1 MKSFFLNSNIIIGV
15 ILLFAMN
22 MANSLVIDNDLS
34 STQGNYFSV
43 DVQSAGKTFTLRVTD
58 PSATIT
64 AEDIVFAYQLYVVV
78 DGTSQ
83 LLEGTAPVLISDDKV
98 SSSGSF
104 TGAAG
109 NTIEWTVESLIKDG
123 SMQMRNTTSFTA
135 STGTLGNIQ
144 VIQYLDQDVDG
155 AGDDVY
161 FSRGSVA
168 GSNLELYVLDDNNP
182 IAIGVSQGGAFLTE
196 QGLINASFDG
206 WAACIYRERAKYID
220 GTFTYT
226 PSGEICSTLDNKNTT
241 HPDIGAV
248 KGVADTITSLAWSVE
263 PTANQSIV
271 VSTLGGVPDAGV
283 VLAVDDYIDLIE
295 NTSTANSKEF
305 NVISNDIA
313 LDTPISFQTLTAPTN
328 GAISL
333 NGTIVTY
340 TPNIG
345 FFGQDRFT
353 YEIVDNSADTDSATV
368 HLNVQEDSDEDG
380 TPNVDDADA
389 VDPCI
394 PSNLVSACDVNNNG
408 IADGVEASAL
418 EVIKDYAD
426 DQSSALPTQA
436 DFSNL
441 PVTGVTVANIT
452 EINSVI
458 ASLASSDVDTVAEVQ
473 AIVNSVINSQ
483 AALNELKEDI
493 AGNANNDL
501 IDASELNAIR
511 GVSGA
516 IQANQTEYQAAFTE
530 TSPSPFVDTN
540 NPTPAE
546 IQAVINSVNTIV
558 SDENTAISELVEDL
572 NGNANTN
579 LITANQL
586 EDIRGV
592 TGVISANIDE
602 YSAAFV
608 PAAFNDINNPTVAE
622 INAVIASVNTI
633 VANEAAAL
641 NELKEDIAGNANN
654 DLVEASELNAIRG
667 VSGALQANQAEYHA
681 AFIAMSPSPFADTA
695 NPTPAEIQA
704 VIDSVNTIVANETA
718 ALNELKE
725 DIAGNAN
732 NDLVEAS
739 ELNAIR
745 GVSDAIQ
752 ANQAEYQAAF
762 TETSPSPFADS
773 TNPAP
778 AEIQAVID
786 SVNVIV
792 ANETAALDQLKE
804 DIAGNSNSDLID
816 ADELNAIRGVTN
828 AIQANQAEYQ
838 AAFIATSPS
847 LFSDP
852 DNPTP
857 AEIQAVI
864 DSVNTIVANETAA
877 LNELKEDIA
886 GNTNNDL
893 VEASEL
899 NAIRGVSGAIQA
911 NQTEYQTAFIA
922 TSPSPFADTNNPAPA
937 EIQAVIDSVNT
948 IVADETA
955 AMDELKEDIAGN
967 ANNDLVEAS
976 ELNAIRGVSGAIQAN
991 QTEYQTAFIATSPSP
1006 FADTNNPT
1014 PAEIQAIID
1023 SVNTI
1028 VADEKS
1034 AIDELKE
1041 DIAGNTN
1048 NDLVEASELL
1058 SLIHI

>member
-633 VANEAAAL
+633 VANETAAL

-681 AFIAMSPSPFADTA
+681 AFIATSSSPFADTA

-838 AAFIATSPS
+838 AAFIATC
-847 LFSDP
+847 L
-852 DNPTP
+852 
-857 AEIQAVI
+857 
-864 DSVNTIVANETAA
+864 
-877 LNELKEDIA
+877 L
-886 GNTNNDL
+886 
-893 VEASEL
+893 
-899 NAIRGVSGAIQA
+899 
-911 NQTEYQTAFIA
+911 Y
-922 TSPSPFADTNNPAPA
+922 TSPSPR
-937 EIQAVIDSVNT
+937 DS
-948 IVADETA
+948 
-955 AMDELKEDIAGN
+955 
-967 ANNDLVEAS
+967 
-976 ELNAIRGVSGAIQAN
+976 
-991 QTEYQTAFIATSPSP
+991 
-1006 FADTNNPT
+1006 
-1014 PAEIQAIID
+1014 
-1023 SVNTI
+1023 
-1028 VADEKS
+1028 
-1034 AIDELKE
+1034 
-1041 DIAGNTN
+1041 
-1048 NDLVEASELL
+1048 
-1058 SLIHI
+1058 